1 MRLQPFSFLDDIGRV
16 CSSQEGALAGNKFLS
31 SLMEE
36 KLLNFNTNKSV
47 CIVIGEDE
55 SSLKIRR
62 NLTDNPLPLGR
73 NLMKTVSQY
82 TYLGVVLHEGG
93 AGASALATI
102 NKRSSRVKQLIF
114 EIKAILEDSRLDS
127 IGGISS
133 GLDLWHLIVV
143 PYLYGSLE
151 CFPDIP
157 IEGMKK
163 LNDLH
168 ILFYRCLLNCPR
180 TSPIGGM
187 FWFLGQTL
195 PNNIIIQRTL
205 LLYHH
210 IANLPRGSLA
220 LEVIN
225 EQRRLGL
232 EGLTSQGRV
241 FLAELGVRETLLTC
255 TSKAQF
261 RQIIRTKIRDK
272 NAREI
277 LQMCK
282 GYRKLNYFDLK
293 EETFGLDENC
303 KNMTLN
309 ESRVLYAMKN
319 GMTRG
324 AMLNYASDP
333 EFKKRS
339 WLCVCGEMS
348 SNLHFR
354 YCKNYE
360 YLRIGKD
367 FSSDIHLVK
376 YLQAINKVRDEKE
389 KNII

>member
-1 MRLQPFSFLDDIGRV
+1 
-16 CSSQEGALAGNKFLS
+16 
-31 SLMEE
+31 
-36 KLLNFNTNKSV
+36 
-47 CIVIGEDE
+47 
-55 SSLKIRR
+55 
-62 NLTDNPLPLGR
+62 
-73 NLMKTVSQY
+73 
-82 TYLGVVLHEGG
+82 
-93 AGASALATI
+93 
-102 NKRSSRVKQLIF
+102 
-114 EIKAILEDSRLDS
+114 
-127 IGGISS
+127 
-133 GLDLWHLIVV
+133 
-143 PYLYGSLE
+143 
-151 CFPDIP
+151 
-157 IEGMKK
+157 
-163 LNDLH
+163 
-168 ILFYRCLLNCPR
+168 
-180 TSPIGGM
+180 M

-376 YLQAINKVRDEKE
+376 YLQAIHKVRDEEE